1 MNLPNFKDIL
11 QKLSVFKNNLWL
23 SMTVIIGLVG
33 VILIIPTQLMSSK
46 LKQEIQTK
54 SVSIGKR
61 VQNEIENA
69 VSSDGWINEQ
79 ERQEEHAKDAGE
91 IVRLAERSTQ
101 MELLSYDIFLDPNIS
116 SPLVFQQ
123 FGRRY
128 REAIDALIVRTNAGD
143 FPTEAEIKRSLE
155 DSAVN
160 SR

>member
-61 VQNEIENA
+61 VQNEMENA
-69 VSSDGWINEQ
+69 VSSD
-79 ERQEEHAKDAGE
+79 
-91 IVRLAERSTQ
+91 
-101 MELLSYDIFLDPNIS
+101 LS
-116 SPLVFQQ
+116 
-123 FGRRY
+123 
-128 REAIDALIVRTNAGD
+128 LIH
-143 FPTEAEIKRSLE
+143 I
-155 DSAVN
+155 
-160 SR
+160 